1 MTNNNSETSV
11 NGNNSDDLVVDA
23 LEKGIVKDYS
33 RLMSEFGIE
42 PISKII
48 DQIPEGIQHYFM
60 KRGIMFGHTDL
71 IRIIDAAS
79 NNKPFAVMTGIKPSG
94 GYHVGSL
101 STVAEVIYFQ
111 QLGGRVS
118 FCIADI
124 ESYIANGV
132 PFNKAEK
139 IAIDNIADC
148 FAMGLDSNPD
158 RTFIYS
164 QSKEQAVL
172 KFGHIF
178 AGHVTLSTLKAI
190 YGEKLRVGYYNSALI
205 QVADILLP
213 QMQWGSMPTITP
225 IGADQAPHARLTRDI
240 ARKEIFQDE
249 FKFILPSFTYHLM
262 MQGIDGSEKM
272 EKRNPMSAF
281 TFEEEVKSINKKID
295 NALTG
300 GKDTAKEQ
308 REKGG
313 NPDKCRVLDLFSFMF
328 EKDEKALEDRKQRCK
343 KGELLCGPCK
353 RDLKGSIEEFR
364 TSHLDKKKQMIELAE
379 KIVTTVT

>member
-1 MTNNNSETSV
+1 MTNNSSETSV
-11 NGNNSDDLVVDA
+11 NGNSDDLVVDA
-23 LEKGIVKDYS
+23 LETGIVKDYS
-33 RLMSEFGIE
+33 RLMNEFGIE
-42 PISKII
+42 KLSSILDK
-48 DQIPEGIQHYFM
+48 IPEDKQHYFM
-60 KRGIMFGHTDL
+60 KRGIMFGHTNL
-71 IRIIDAAS
+71 EPVIEAAL
-79 NNKPFAVMTGIKPSG
+79 NKKPFAVMTGIKPSG

-101 STVAEVIYFQ
+101 STVAEVVYFQ

-132 PFNKAEK
+132 PFDKAEK

-148 FAMGLDSNPD
+148 YAMGMEQDPEK
-158 RTFIYS
+158 TFIYS
-164 QSKEQAVL
+164 QSKESLVQ
-172 KFGHIF
+172 KYGHIF

-213 QMQWGSMPTITP
+213 QIQWEIMPTITP

-240 ARKEIFQDE
+240 ARKEIFQDQ
-249 FKFILPSFTYHLM
+249 FNFYLPSFTYHLM
-262 MQGIDGSEKM
+262 MQGIDGSGKM
-272 EKRNPMSAF
+272 AKRNPMSVF
-281 TFEEEVKSINKKID
+281 TFEEDVKSINKKID

-313 NPDKCRVLDLFSFMF
+313 NPDKCRVMDLYSFMF
-328 EKDEKALEDRKQRCK
+328 ENDESALKDRKEQCRS
-343 KGELLCGPCK
+343 GELLCGPCK
-353 RDLKGSIEEFR
+353 RDLKAAIEEFR
-364 TSHLDKKKQMIELAE
+364 ANHLEKKKQMIELATLAV
-379 KIVTTVT
+379 KNNK